1 MAFSNIITPEGE
13 IVIKNFKYKGGSI
26 SYSYNLLWSP
36 LAEYFLKYVPHWW
49 APNAITLAGFLI
61 NVMGCLSLICQN
73 QIGGKLEPWT
83 FWFFSICVFTYQTLD
98 NIDGKQ
104 ARKTGNSS
112 PLGMLF
118 DHGCDALG
126 LLFLALSVAR
136 IIRLQD

>member
-1 MAFSNIITPEGE
+1 MTLTNIITPEGE

-26 SYSYNLLWSP
+26 SYSYDLIWSP
-36 LAEYFLKYVPHWW
+36 LAEYVLKYVPLWW

-61 NVMGCLSLICQN
+61 NVLGCLSLIVQGE
-73 QIGGKLEPWT
+73 IGTYVNSWT
-83 FWFFSICVFTYQTLD
+83 LIFFSVCLFTYQTLD

-118 DHGCDALG
+118 DHGCDALA
-126 LLFLALSVAR
+126 LLFVVLAVSR
-136 IIRLQD
+136 IICF